1 VIGRLGVS
9 AALLLLLAACAQP
22 GTDPASIDR
31 HECRMEA
38 EAVRIQLEQQELASA
53 PRIPSL
59 NGAMTPMV
67 SASSGFSAYR
77 AALAECLR
85 NRAADRAR
93 PMPAP
98 S

>member
-1 VIGRLGVS
+1 VIGRLEAS
-9 AALLLLLAACAQP
+9 AVLLLLAACAQA

-31 HECRMEA
+31 HECRIEA
-38 EAVRIQLEQQELASA
+38 ESVRMQVEQQELASA

-59 NGAMTPMV
+59 NGAMVPMV

-77 AALAECLR
+77 AALADCLR

-93 PMPAP
+93 PVLAP

>member
-1 VIGRLGVS
+1 MIGRVAVS
-9 AALLLLLAACAQP
+9 AVLLLLAACAQP

-31 HECRMEA
+31 HECRIEA
-38 EAVRIQLEQQELASA
+38 EAVRMQVEQQELASA

-77 AALAECLR
+77 VALAECLR

-93 PMPAP
+93 PVPAR